1 MAKNQKP
8 PLAGRKAPDRSRAE
22 SFVRDAK
29 PDKSR
34 QEAKMHQPKPA
45 RKATT
50 FHMDQELAKRV
61 KLRAVHEGTQPV
73 HVVERALKE
82 YLDKVE
88 D

>member
-1 MAKNQKP
+1 MAKKP
-8 PLAGRKAPDRSRAE
+8 LLSDRHQPDRSKADA
-22 SFVRDAK
+22 FVRDAK

-34 QEAKMHQPKPA
+34 QEAKMDQPKPA